1 LRERSERAVNLLS
14 RWRKTT
20 MLKNYFI
27 TAINNLIKNKLYSAI
42 NIIGLAIGLS
52 ACLVIALYVW
62 DQYSYDTQWK
72 DYDRIYRVNF
82 SFTLPGRPLAEMAI
96 SPFPAMQTLKEYF
109 KDNIEKSTRTFAGN
123 LTIDIGDDKFK
134 SRVAR
139 VDHDFI
145 DIFQLDVIA
154 GSLEETL
161 SSMTNI
167 ALSEE
172 TARRHFG
179 RQDPIGKVIT
189 ISVDNIKVDQKVTAV
204 YRIPGNTVLDDI
216 PMIGLLDDT
225 VFPPSYKS
233 WYNLPCRTYVKLK
246 AGVDIETMK
255 PLLPALIDRNIDI
268 SNIISDPNLKASDV
282 ISINFQRLDT
292 AHLDSPFDVDRAG
305 GNKTVVM
312 AFAGI
317 SLLVLLIGC
326 INFTI
331 LTTAKATQR
340 AREVAMRKV
349 VGAKRKQLVAQFLGE
364 STFIVLLSMILSL
377 GVVEIML
384 PIFASIVGKNF
395 SLNYTSPSTF
405 LPLLALLIIVGISGG
420 LYPAFILSGF
430 RPGDTLK
437 ANQSK
442 ETRGSMSL
450 RNVLVIFQFCVSII
464 LIVSTG
470 VIYAQTQYSMNRD
483 PGYNKDNLLVINQ
496 LARNDN
502 IKGKIEVLKQELLSL
517 ADVSSVGLSFI
528 QPSQQQGG
536 NLVYTKQGHPETT
549 YIKSTTGSGY
559 DYFKTYQIPIVAG
572 RDFSIDRDI
581 PDPKFDN
588 TTTIGGNES
597 KELLHRSVIINETA
611 AREFGF
617 ASPEE
622 AIGNVLN
629 STTTNNM
636 SYTIIGVVADNHIFS
651 IKAMPRAEVYR
662 LQPDDNSVMTIRFK
676 GSPKKIL
683 KEVNNTWERV
693 VGKEEISTVFV
704 DQLIAQEF
712 QQEKTEQ
719 NIIISFSILAIL
731 IACMGLFGS
740 TSFTVEKRT
749 KEIGLRKVMGAK
761 VKNIVTLLLWQFS
774 KPVLIANIIAW
785 PVAIYAMQNWLE
797 RFPYRFNPLFMIPIC
812 LVSGL
817 IALVIAWF
825 TVAGNTTRVAKS
837 KPIKALRY
845 E

>member
-1 LRERSERAVNLLS
+1 
-14 RWRKTT
+14 
-20 MLKNYFI
+20 MLKNYFT

-42 NIIGLAIGLS
+42 NIAGLAIGLS
-52 ACLVIALYVW
+52 ACIVIALYVM
-62 DQYSYDTQWK
+62 DQYSYDKQWK
-72 DYDRIYRVNF
+72 DSDRIYRVNF
-82 SFTLPGRPLAEMAI
+82 SASLPGKPRTEFAAAPL
-96 SPFPAMQTLKEYF
+96 PAMQALKEYF
-109 KDNIEKSTRTFAGN
+109 KGNFEQTARAFAGE
-123 LTIDIGDDKFK
+123 LTIDIGADRFK
-134 SRVAR
+134 SRLAS
-139 VDHDFI
+139 VDPAFI
-145 DIFQLDVIA
+145 DIFQLKVIA
-154 GSLEETL
+154 GSLKDTL
-161 SSMTNI
+161 TSMTNV

-179 RQDPIGKVIT
+179 SQDPIGKVIT
-189 ISVDNIKVDQKVTAV
+189 ISIENSRSDYKVTAV

-216 PMIGLLDDT
+216 PIISLLNDT
-225 VFPPSYKS
+225 FLPQSINN
-233 WYNLPCRTYVKLK
+233 WYNFTCGTYIKLK

-255 PLLPALIDRNIDI
+255 PLLPALIDRNIDL
-268 SNIISDPNLKASDV
+268 SNMVSDPNLKASDF
-282 ISINFQRLDT
+282 ISMDFQRLDT
-292 AHLDSPFDVDRAG
+292 AHLDSPWDVYRAG

-312 AFAGI
+312 SFTGI

-349 VGAKRKQLVAQFLGE
+349 VGAKRKQLVVQFLGE
-364 STFIVLLSMILSL
+364 STFIVLLSLLLSM

-384 PIFASIVGKNF
+384 PIFESIVGKNF

-450 RNVLVIFQFCVSII
+450 RHVLVIFQFSVSII

-470 VIYAQTQYSMNRD
+470 VIYAQMQYGMNRD
-483 PGYNKDNLLVINQ
+483 PGYNKDNLLVINRLGADEKIQ
-496 LARNDN
+496 A
-502 IKGKIEVLKQELLSL
+502 KIEVLKQELLSL
-517 ADVSSVGLSFI
+517 ADVSSVGLSQV
-528 QPSQQQGG
+528 QPSQQQQS
-536 NLVYTKQGHPETT
+536 NLVYTNPKQPEIT
-549 YIKSTTGSGY
+549 YIKPTTSIGY

-572 RDFSIDRDI
+572 RDYSIDRDI
-581 PDPKFDN
+581 PDPKLDMM

-597 KELLHRSVIINETA
+597 KELVQRNVIINESG

-622 AIGNVLN
+622 AVGNVLN
-629 STTTNNM
+629 STTVNNI
-636 SYTIIGVVADNHIFS
+636 SYNIIGVASDNQIFS
-651 IKAMPRAEVYR
+651 IKALPRAEVYL
-662 LQPDDNSVMTIRFK
+662 LQPDQTYVMTIRFK

-683 KEVNNTWERV
+683 KEVNDIWERV
-693 VGKEEISTVFV
+693 VGKQEISTVFV

-719 NIIISFSILAIL
+719 KILISFSILAIL

-761 VKNIVTLLLWQFS
+761 VKNIVSLLLWHFS

-785 PVAIYAMQNWLE
+785 PVAIFVMQSWLE
-797 RFPYRFNPLFMIPIC
+797 RFQYRINPLLMIPIC
-812 LVSGL
+812 LASGL

-837 KPIKALRY
+837 RPIHALRY